1 MTGIL
6 DWFVLFLVC
15 SVLGWIVESTYRSI
29 LAKKP
34 IDSGVLGGPFIPIY
48 GFGALLV
55 EMVDTVFHSQH
66 LGMKLALCII
76 LCTLLEFL
84 VSLFYETVFHL
95 RLWDYSKMI
104 LNIHGRVCLLYSLF
118 WGLLGFVY
126 LEILQVR
133 LLWLVGGIREVPIL
147 GVIFIGF
154 TAMFAIKVISSFS
167 ELGTLKAM
175 KETLLNRFD
184 GPGLQHVMRLGS
196 HGNRRILLAFPN
208 LIRSFVEVFLQEVTR
223 RANLS
228 TGFSPFR
235 KAVSI
240 LFHGLPAYDDWGDWL
255 FFLSIE
261 DMLANKAVQSM
272 ANYRH
277 HHASTL
283 EHALVI
289 SQASWYLAEAF
300 GLDKDACARGALLH
314 DFFLYD
320 WRDKKHPHHATMHA
334 GIALENAHRYFNL
347 EEMEKDIILTHM
359 WPLSDSF
366 FKYRESLLVSLID
379 KIGSTRDI
387 FSMISGI
394 NEDTAK

>member
-1 MTGIL
+1 MKGIL

-15 SVLGWIVESTYRSI
+15 SVLGWIVESTYRSL
-29 LAKKP
+29 LARRP

-55 EMVDTVFHSQH
+55 EMVDTVFLSQH
-66 LGMKLALCII
+66 LGVKLALCII

-126 LEILQVR
+126 LEILQAQLV
-133 LLWLVGGIREVPIL
+133 WLVGEIRGVPIL
-147 GVIFIGF
+147 GVIFIGL
-154 TAMFAIKVISSFS
+154 TVMFAMKVISSFS
-167 ELGTLKAM
+167 ELGTIKAM
-175 KETLLNRFD
+175 KETLLNQFG
-184 GPGLQHVMRLGS
+184 GPGLQHVLHVGF
-196 HGNRRILLAFPN
+196 HGNRRILVAFPN
-208 LIRSFVEVFLQEVTR
+208 LIRSFVDVFLQEVNR
-223 RANLS
+223 RANLP
-228 TGFSPFR
+228 TGFFPFR

-240 LFHGLPAYDDWGDWL
+240 LFHGSPVYDDWEDWL

-261 DMLANKAVQSM
+261 DLLANKAIQSM
-272 ANYRH
+272 SNYRH
-277 HHASTL
+277 HHVSTL
-283 EHALVI
+283 DHVMVI

-320 WRDKKHPHHATMHA
+320 WRDKEHPHHATMHA
-334 GIALENAHRYFNL
+334 GIALKNAHRYFNL
-347 EEMEKDIILTHM
+347 DEMEKDIILTHM

-366 FKYRESLLVSLID
+366 FKYRESVLVSLVD

-394 NEDTAK
+394 NEDIAK